1 MPRGFRDVQPERP
14 ERSGRVRAR
23 AHSDE
28 CGRAPRA
35 VASEFFG
42 GWWLPS
48 GGQTRDQVAAALR
61 EAARQLPRRRRGAG
75 GQEDSTCRSGE
86 KGEGVDACPPQTP
99 PGPKTAADPNT
110 GTVPHGVN
118 CLLKFSPPAEPHA
131 APAAPVPQITSDP
144 PDLSAPLAPTGSQL
158 AAGEAAS
165 PPLSGITCPTVLRTT
180 PIVSPSAAAPTGE
193 GLSPPS
199 PLQRPCARAGSAAG
213 MGSPSQAIAGRRGSA
228 DCAPAA
234 LPFVQPEAAAPAG
247 RFGRAHR
254 RQNADAPAAGTE
266 TERPSRLETASA
278 ACPLAAAR
286 DREAPAERPVAPAI
300 DRALSAPAR
309 ADAPAAKAPCVP
321 RGGEAEPE
329 PDLQL
334 RAAES
339 PAVSSAAAADGLPH
353 EAGGGEGE
361 QLAAALLAWL
371 SDNLHLH
378 LESLPCVR
386 EAAAAG
392 GPHSAPAGLGRGEVQ
407 EEPLLLGDNLLHEG
421 PERNSLYV
429 F

>member
-1 MPRGFRDVQPERP
+1 
-14 ERSGRVRAR
+14 
-23 AHSDE
+23 
-28 CGRAPRA
+28 
-35 VASEFFG
+35 
-42 GWWLPS
+42 LPS

-86 KGEGVDACPPQTP
+86 KGEGVDASPLQTP
-99 PGPKTAADPNT
+99 PGPTTAADPNT

-131 APAAPVPQITSDP
+131 APAAPVPPITTDP
-144 PDLSAPLAPTGSQL
+144 PDLPAPLSPAGSQL

-165 PPLSGITCPTVLRTT
+165 PPLSGMTCPTVLRTT

-193 GLSPPS
+193 GLSPLS

-213 MGSPSQAIAGRRGSA
+213 MCSPSQAIAGRRGSA
-228 DCAPAA
+228 DCVPAA

-247 RFGRAHR
+247 RFGRAHT
-254 RQNADAPAAGTE
+254 RQNADALSAGTQ
-266 TERPSRLETASA
+266 TERPSRLETASS
-278 ACPLAAAR
+278 ACPPAAAP

-300 DRALSAPAR
+300 DRALSAPAGAAAR

-321 RGGEAEPE
+321 RGGEAE

-361 QLAAALLAWL
+361 LLAAALLAWL
-371 SDNLHLH
+371 ADNLHLH

-392 GPHSAPAGLGRGEVQ
+392 GPHSSPAGLGRSEVE
-407 EEPLLLGDNLLHEG
+407 EEPLLLSDNLRMTVCEHHEG